1 MPERRTPALALALA
15 LAAAAC
21 KTPLP
26 AAPLPILGPPKLADC
41 PGALRST
48 AEIEGDWVI
57 HERVRVTGEKV
68 DESYGLVV
76 QKTGPKLVLLGLTPF
91 GAKAFSVV
99 QIGTQTW
106 PESYLGPATVVPPEN
121 VLRDL
126 HRALFLVVDDPAL
139 DPRAVSRDAEGNVH
153 IAAKDCGY
161 ESVLAPV
168 SATPLPAAKP
178 PG

>member
-1 MPERRTPALALALA
+1 MRELRRLALAAA
-15 LAAAAC
+15 LLAAAC

-26 AAPLPILGPPKLADC
+26 TPVAILPLPRLDDC
-41 PGALRST
+41 PGRLRST
-48 AEIEGDWVI
+48 QDIEGDWVI
-57 HERVRVTGEKV
+57 HERVRVTGGEV
-68 DESYGLVV
+68 DESYGLVI

-106 PESYLGPATVVPPEN
+106 SESYLGPALAVPPEN

-126 HRALFLVVDDPAL
+126 HRALFLTVDDPAL
-139 DPRAVSRDAEGNVH
+139 EPRAVSRDREGAVH
-153 IAAKDCGY
+153 VAAKECGY

-168 SATPLPAAKP
+168 SATPLK
-178 PG
+178 